1 MATTTVPWHGDDWQR
16 RFAVELIRGDPGWG
30 TLMRHFLLSG
40 PVTALAFGVGVTA
53 AQAVLI
59 AATRG
64 ADRLPARLVGT
75 ARGAV
80 AVAAVAVAT
89 NEHSRAASGAQV
101 ASSREIHWPS
111 GPMGI

>member
-1 MATTTVPWHGDDWQR
+1 
-16 RFAVELIRGDPGWG
+16 
-30 TLMRHFLLSG
+30 MRHFLLPG

-64 ADRLPARLVGT
+64 TDRLSAGLVGAPRGTVPVT
-75 ARGAV
+75 AI
-80 AVAAVAVAT
+80 AVAA
-89 NEHSRAASGAQV
+89 NEHGRAAAGAVV

-111 GPMGI
+111 RPMGI

>member
-1 MATTTVPWHGDDWQR
+1 
-16 RFAVELIRGDPGWG
+16 
-30 TLMRHFLLSG
+30 MRHFLLPG
-40 PVTALAFGVGVTA
+40 PVTALAFGMGVTA

-64 ADRLPARLVGT
+64 TDRLSAGLVGT

-80 AVAAVAVAT
+80 AVATITVAA
-89 NEHSRAASGAQV
+89 NEHGCAASGAQV

-111 GPMGI
+111 RPMGI